1 MAHAEREVRIR
12 NKLGMHARA
21 AVKFVQTANTF
32 KSDVTVVKDGQEAN
46 GKSIM
51 GLLTLVAAHGVTMT
65 VMCDGDDAQAAVTA
79 LAELVGTGFGEGVDP
94 CWKNWWGWGR
104 RPGSPSASRTCW
116 RAGSRFTNGASPPNR
131 SKPSCGVSSPR

>member
-1 MAHAEREVRIR
+1 MAHAERQVQVR

-32 KSDVTVVKDGQEAN
+32 KAEVKVVKDDQEAN

-65 VMCDGDDAQAAVTA
+65 VVCDGDDAEAAVAA

-94 CWKNWWGWGR
+94 
-104 RPGSPSASRTCW
+104 
-116 RAGSRFTNGASPPNR
+116 
-131 SKPSCGVSSPR
+131 

>member
-1 MAHAEREVRIR
+1 MAHAEREVQVKNR
-12 NKLGMHARA
+12 LGMHARA

-32 KSDVTVVKDGQEAN
+32 KSEVKVVKDGQEAN

-94 CWKNWWGWGR
+94 
-104 RPGSPSASRTCW
+104 
-116 RAGSRFTNGASPPNR
+116 
-131 SKPSCGVSSPR
+131 

>member
-1 MAHAEREVRIR
+1 MAHAEREVQVR
-12 NKLGMHARA
+12 NRLGMHARA

-32 KSDVTVVKDGQEAN
+32 KSEVKVVKDDQEAN

-65 VMCDGDDAQAAVTA
+65 VICDGDDAEKAVAA

-94 CWKNWWGWGR
+94 
-104 RPGSPSASRTCW
+104 
-116 RAGSRFTNGASPPNR
+116 
-131 SKPSCGVSSPR
+131 

>member
-1 MAHAEREVRIR
+1 MAHAERVVQVR

-32 KSDVTVVKDGQEAN
+32 KSEVKVVKDDQEAN

-65 VMCDGDDAQAAVTA
+65 VVCDGDDAAAAATA

-94 CWKNWWGWGR
+94 
-104 RPGSPSASRTCW
+104 
-116 RAGSRFTNGASPPNR
+116 
-131 SKPSCGVSSPR
+131 

>member
-1 MAHAEREVRIR
+1 MAHAEREVQIR

-65 VMCDGDDAQAAVTA
+65 VVCDGDDAVAAVTA
-79 LAELVGTGFGEGVDP
+79 LAELVGTGFGEWVDP
-94 CWKNWWGWGR
+94 
-104 RPGSPSASRTCW
+104 
-116 RAGSRFTNGASPPNR
+116 
-131 SKPSCGVSSPR
+131 

>member
-1 MAHAEREVRIR
+1 MAHAERGVQVR

-21 AVKFVQTANTF
+21 AVKFVQTANGF

-65 VMCDGDDAQAAVTA
+65 VVCDGDDAAAAVTA
-79 LAELVGTGFGEGVDP
+79 LADLVATGFGEGVDP
-94 CWKNWWGWGR
+94 
-104 RPGSPSASRTCW
+104 
-116 RAGSRFTNGASPPNR
+116 
-131 SKPSCGVSSPR
+131 

>member
-21 AVKFVQTANTF
+21 AVKFVQIANTF
-32 KSDVTVVKDGQEAN
+32 KSEVKVVKDDQEAN
-46 GKSIM
+46 GKCIM

-65 VMCDGDDAQAAVTA
+65 VVCDGDDAAAAVNA

-94 CWKNWWGWGR
+94 
-104 RPGSPSASRTCW
+104 
-116 RAGSRFTNGASPPNR
+116 
-131 SKPSCGVSSPR
+131 